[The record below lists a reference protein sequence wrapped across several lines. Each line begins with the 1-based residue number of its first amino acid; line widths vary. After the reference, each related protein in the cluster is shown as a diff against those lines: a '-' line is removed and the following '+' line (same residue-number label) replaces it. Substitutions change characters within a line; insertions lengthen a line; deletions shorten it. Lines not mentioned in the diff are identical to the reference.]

1 MANVKVA
8 PSLVTRLETK
18 KRSASFW
25 ESAFRSVL
33 RDRLTIAA
41 IFILVIMT
49 LVCILAPPVVENV
62 LQVDSERT
70 NVLDR
75 FLLPGIKGH
84 VLGTDQVGRDQFV
97 RLLYGGRVSLAIAYF
112 GSVAGI
118 AIGVTFGLIA
128 GYFGGLIDDIVS
140 WFINT
145 LSSIPA
151 IFLLILAA
159 AIWSP
164 SPTILVVLLA
174 AFGWITTC
182 RLVRAE
188 VLSLKQRDF
197 ITAVRAMGAGHWHII
212 ALHLF
217 PNVLSLIIVSL
228 TIDAGTLILTESGLS
243 FLGLG
248 VQPPTP
254 SWGNMLTDARTFL
267 VKGVHLIVWPGVL
280 ITFTV
285 LCFYIVGDGLRD
297 ALDPHT
303 SRKS

>member
-1 MANVKVA
+1 MANVKTALPVVA
-8 PSLVTRLETK
+8 QLEIRK
-18 KRSASFW
+18 HSPSFW
-25 ESAFRSVL
+25 ESALRAVL
-33 RDRLTIAA
+33 RDRLTLAA
-41 IFILVIMT
+41 IIILVAMT
-49 LVCILAPPVVENV
+49 LICIFAPPIVENV
-62 LQVDSERT
+62 LQVDPERT
-70 NVLDR
+70 NALDR
-75 FLLPGIKGH
+75 FLLPGDKGH
-84 VLGTDQVGRDQFV
+84 VLGTDQVGRDQFI

-118 AIGVTFGLIA
+118 AIGVTLGLIA
-128 GYFGGLIDDIVS
+128 GYFGGIVDDLIS

-164 SPTILVVLLA
+164 SPTILVALLA

-188 VLSLKQRDF
+188 VLTLKERDF
-197 ITAVRAMGAGHWHII
+197 ITAVRAMGASHWHII
-212 ALHLF
+212 ASHLF
-217 PNVLSLIIVSL
+217 PNVFSLVVVALTISAGSLILV
-228 TIDAGTLILTESGLS
+228 ESGLS

-254 SWGNMLTDARTFL
+254 SWGNMLTNARTFL
-267 VKGVHLIVWPGVL
+267 VKGVHLIVWPGAL

-285 LCFYIVGDGLRD
+285 LCFYVVGDGLRD
-297 ALDPHT
+297 ALDPRT

>member
-1 MANVKVA
+1 MANVKTALPVVA
-8 PSLVTRLETK
+8 RLETK
-18 KRSASFW
+18 QRSPSFW
-25 ESAFRSVL
+25 QSAFRGVL
-33 RDRLTIAA
+33 RDRLTMAA
-41 IFILVIMT
+41 IFLLVAMT
-49 LVCILAPPVVENV
+49 LICLFAPPVVENV
-62 LQVDSERT
+62 LQVSSEKT
-70 NVLDR
+70 NALDR
-75 FLLPGIKGH
+75 FLPPGVKGH
-84 VLGTDQVGRDQFV
+84 LLGTDQVGRDQFI

-118 AIGVTFGLIA
+118 AIGVTLGLIA
-128 GYFGGLIDDIVS
+128 GYFGGVVDDIIS

-164 SPTILVVLLA
+164 SPTILIVLLA

-188 VLSLKQRDF
+188 VLTLKERDF
-197 ITAVRAMGAGHWHII
+197 VTAVRAMGASHWHII
-212 ALHLF
+212 ASHLF
-217 PNVLSLIIVSL
+217 PNVLSLVIVAL
-228 TIDAGTLILTESGLS
+228 TIDAGTLILVESGLS

-267 VKGVHLIVWPGVL
+267 VKGVHLIVWPGIL

-297 ALDPHT
+297 ALDPRT
-303 SRKS
+303 SRKL

>member
-1 MANVKVA
+1 MAA
-8 PSLVTRLETK
+8 
-18 KRSASFW
+18 
-25 ESAFRSVL
+25 
-33 RDRLTIAA
+33 
-41 IFILVIMT
+41 ILVIGVMT
-49 LVCILAPPVVENV
+49 LICLFAPPIVETA
-62 LQVDSERT
+62 LQVNPERT
-70 NVLDR
+70 NALDR
-75 FLLPGIKGH
+75 FLLPGVKGH
-84 VLGTDQVGRDQFV
+84 VLGTDQVGRDQFI

-128 GYFGGLIDDIVS
+128 GYFGGIVDDLIS

-159 AIWSP
+159 AIWAP
-164 SPTILVVLLA
+164 SPTTLVILLA

-188 VLSLKQRDF
+188 VLSLKERDF
-197 ITAVRAMGAGHWHII
+197 ITAVRAMGASHWHII
-212 ALHLF
+212 ILHLF
-217 PNVLSLIIVSL
+217 PNVLSIIIVAL
-228 TIDAGTLILTESGLS
+228 TIDAGTLILIESGLS

-297 ALDPHT
+297 ALDPRT
-303 SRKS
+303 SRK

>member
-1 MANVKVA
+1 MANVKTA
-8 PSLVTRLETK
+8 LPLVTRLEQK
-18 KRSASFW
+18 SRSPSFW
-25 ESAFRSVL
+25 ESAFRGVL
-33 RDRLTIAA
+33 RDRLTMLA
-41 IFILVIMT
+41 IFILATMT
-49 LVCILAPPVVENV
+49 LVCIFAPPLVESALDVNP
-62 LQVDSERT
+62 ERT
-70 NVLDR
+70 NALDR
-75 FLLPGIKGH
+75 FLLPGEKNHI
-84 VLGTDQVGRDQFV
+84 LGTDQVGRDQFI

-128 GYFGGLIDDIVS
+128 GYFGGMVDDLIS

-164 SPTILVVLLA
+164 SPTTLVILLA

-188 VLSLKQRDF
+188 VLSLKERDF
-197 ITAVRAMGAGHWHII
+197 ITAVRAMGASHWHII
-212 ALHLF
+212 GSHLF
-217 PNVLSLIIVSL
+217 PNVLSIVIVAL
-228 TIDAGTLILTESGLS
+228 TIDAGTLILIESGLS

-254 SWGNMLTDARTFL
+254 SWGNMLTNARTFL

-297 ALDPHT
+297 ALDPRT
-303 SRKS
+303 SRK